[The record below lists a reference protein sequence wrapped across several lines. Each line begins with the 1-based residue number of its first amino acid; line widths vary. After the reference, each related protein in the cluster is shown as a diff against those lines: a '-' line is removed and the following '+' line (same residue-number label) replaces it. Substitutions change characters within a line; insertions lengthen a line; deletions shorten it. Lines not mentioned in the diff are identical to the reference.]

1 MNSVVIVGRV
11 GQDADIRYFE
21 SGKIKTSFS
30 IASNRWDAK
39 TQSEVTDWFNVDVW
53 DKLAEIAGEY
63 VKKGTLLGVEG
74 RISSNKWKDNTTGE
88 EREKYFIIANSIRF
102 LGSKRDDMQSVEH
115 QF

>member
-11 GQDADIRYFE
+11 GQDADIKYFE

-30 IASNRWDAK
+30 VASSRWDAK

-63 VKKGTLLGVEG
+63 VKKGTLLAVEG
-74 RISSNKWKDNTTGE
+74 RISSNKWKDNASGE
-88 EREKYFIIANSIRF
+88 EREKYFIIANNIRF
-102 LGSKRDDMQSVEH
+102 LSSKRDDMQNSEN